1 MNHSPLPLK
10 NKIGKFYSES
20 SSKYLVEVTG
30 LFLVDAV
37 IGNVHLNFLTDV
49 AFVPEDVNLRWVRY
63 FFGDELDGDKV
74 VLVNLRTT
82 KLAFRCIFPCSVA
95 EASAI
100 ISVWQE
106 L

>member
-37 IGNVHLNFLTDV
+37 IGNVHLNFLTDI
-49 AFVPEDVNLRWVRY
+49 AFIAEYEYFRWVWY
-63 FFGDELDGDKV
+63 FFGDELNGDKV
-74 VLVNLRTT
+74 VLVNLHTT
-82 KLAFRCIFPCSVA
+82 KPAC
-95 EASAI
+95 
-100 ISVWQE
+100 
-106 L
+106 